1 MSTNPLEVSNQ
12 IDVFVCSEM
21 LEPTCVPI
29 GFGTHTKVG
38 SVDVPVILDELVKLY
53 VL

>member
-1 MSTNPLEVSNQ
+1 M
-12 IDVFVCSEM
+12 DVFVCSEM

-29 GFGTHTKVG
+29 GLGTQAKVS
-38 SVDVPVILDELVKLY
+38 SVDVPVILNELVKLH